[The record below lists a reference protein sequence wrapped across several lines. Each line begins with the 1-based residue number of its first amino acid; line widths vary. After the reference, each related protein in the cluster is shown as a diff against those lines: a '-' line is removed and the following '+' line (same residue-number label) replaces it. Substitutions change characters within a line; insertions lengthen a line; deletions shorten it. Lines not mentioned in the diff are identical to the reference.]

1 MSDIVKWGL
10 LAAAAAA
17 VVALIVALPFNEF
30 LNVGELSAAISNVVT
45 IAGSAFTFG
54 RGLINN
60 LFLPF
65 GRKIASGLMIW
76 LIAKWVL
83 MIGIK
88 TATWA
93 AHFIFK

>member
-10 LAAAAAA
+10 LAAALAAI
-17 VVALIVALPFNEF
+17 VALIVTLPFNEYLDF
-30 LNVGELSAAISNVVT
+30 GQLSASISNVVS
-45 IAGSAFTFG
+45 IAGNAFAFG
-54 RGLINN
+54 RGLVNN
-60 LFLPF
+60 LLLPF